1 MSTLK
6 GCDMVLAISQDTIN
20 FQFSSL
26 ITEGI
31 ISKIWNVILYENS
44 AIVNL
49 SALDFKAAIEKED
62 FDCAFN
68 ATISD
73 PEMLILKN
81 ESKTVNLFIPF
92 ESGTMYYWKGYG
104 KKATMEKVNMENWKY
119 AFKVQIGS
127 IEKSVANDPSLS
139 WMITEHSKDALENVI
154 AQSGLDQKYFRIES
168 LFLDFENA
176 NYADYDAKN
185 SYIPIDNTQLSAF
198 QNLLSNYFKTLKGT
212 DNPYILGYAVKVKD
226 VPHQEEA
233 MFQPTALKYSTTYNE
248 DPDLAA
254 FNFLMVTNKEGVFS
268 DAEDVGVFSAS
279 LITDASVDGELVM
292 NAKLFCNKIF
302 EKLNLQE
309 IYSDTFKS
317 VVDNSVKIDKRT
329 QNHWYSSL
337 ESLTLNPPNLY
348 EGELKAENYGM
359 SCYETPFTFTIE
371 GTSGS
376 SAGYGSTTEFNEIT
390 SVVSYIEFFQD
401 TIDVVSTSKTVKVEL
416 IKPGEFSAKKRTK
429 EQVEFKYDIPKFKSE
444 KGNYP
449 LGLAITTY
457 SNSAQRCYYFP
468 SDGIKRKYKGS
479 CQTTVPQCTLYKFE
493 AGARG
498 KITIESRAF
507 EPETKASSSDGMV
520 RSLDESL
527 KTFNNDL
534 KNALENLNEK
544 IEDTLKNLSTGNII
558 FPCNQL
564 YTFKSLRFE
573 GNPSTT
579 KIDDNTV
586 RVKVTYSSF

>member
-104 KKATMEKVNMENWKY
+104 RKATMEKVNMENWKY

-226 VPHQEEA
+226 VPYQEEA

-279 LITDASVDGELVM
+279 LITDASVDGELVI

-317 VVDNSVKIDKRT
+317 VVDNSVKINESD
-329 QNHWYSSL
+329 QDHWYQPILSL
-337 ESLTLNPPNLY
+337 KVNKPILY
-348 EGELKAENYGM
+348 KGELKAENYGI
-359 SCYETPFTFTIE
+359 SCYDIPFTYTIE
-371 GTSGS
+371 GVSGVS
-376 SAGYGSTTEFNEIT
+376 GRGASTTFFNEIT
-390 SVVSYIEFFQD
+390 SIVSYIEFFQN
-401 TIDVVSTSKTVKVEL
+401 TLDVKSTSKSVQVEL
-416 IKPGEFSAKKRTK
+416 LKLGDFFVINPKKNK
-429 EQVEFKYDIPKFKSE
+429 
-444 KGNYP
+444 
-449 LGLAITTY
+449 
-457 SNSAQRCYYFP
+457 
-468 SDGIKRKYKGS
+468 
-479 CQTTVPQCTLYKFE
+479 
-493 AGARG
+493 
-498 KITIESRAF
+498 
-507 EPETKASSSDGMV
+507 
-520 RSLDESL
+520 
-527 KTFNNDL
+527 
-534 KNALENLNEK
+534 
-544 IEDTLKNLSTGNII
+544 
-558 FPCNQL
+558 
-564 YTFKSLRFE
+564 
-573 GNPSTT
+573 
-579 KIDDNTV
+579 
-586 RVKVTYSSF
+586 